1 MRAHTSLASIRW
13 AWLLSVTMVVAACT
27 PAAPATPASSG
38 GAASSAPVTLKV
50 WIAGSPE
57 LDAATD
63 KILKEF
69 QTENPNVTITFES
82 FPFAQYFQKMTT
94 AFAGGSG
101 PDVFWIDVR
110 TAEFAKRGALL
121 PLDKYVT
128 DEWVADVFPVA
139 LKEGM
144 YNGKRY
150 AVPMHE
156 LANGIFVN
164 KALFQQNNIPIP
176 HDVKDAWTWQQLREI
191 GLKLTERS
199 AGTTTR
205 WGFGSQRDVGD
216 WVGLPYLAQNG
227 AQPLSDDYKKATGYL
242 DSPASIEA
250 LDFFAKMYT
259 EDKIATASPAPDAFP
274 TGSMAMID
282 AVSTYVIPLQRQY
295 SNFAYDVAPAPRNKQ
310 CAVMTGGFNV
320 GISAATTQP
329 DLSWKLVDYMTRV
342 KHAQWADESG
352 YLPDRKSVMAT
363 NAKYKEHPWKLFLDE
378 LEQCGIHRPAT
389 SEYGFFSDTF
399 TALAKDITSGANVRA
414 SVAKATPVLDQRL
427 AAN

>member
-1 MRAHTSLASIRW
+1 MPVHKSLVGVRW
-13 AWLLSVTMVVAACT
+13 ASLLALVAMLAACT
-27 PAAPATPASSG
+27 PGGPAAPGRPASTG
-38 GAASSAPVTLKV
+38 PQQLKV

-63 KILKEF
+63 KILKQF
-69 QTENPNVTITFES
+69 QADNPNVTVTLES
-82 FPFAQYFQKMTT
+82 FPFAQYFQKLTT
-94 AFAGGSG
+94 SFAGGSG
-101 PDVFWIDVR
+101 PDVLWIDVR

-121 PLDKYVT
+121 ELDKYVN
-128 DEWVADVFPVA
+128 DEWTSDVFPVA

-164 KALFQQNNIPIP
+164 KTLFEQNNIPVP
-176 HDVKDAWTWQQLREI
+176 HDIKDAWTWQQLREI

-199 AGTTTR
+199 GGTTTR

-216 WVGLPYLAQNG
+216 WVVLPYLAQNG
-227 AQPLSDDYKKATGYL
+227 AQPLSDDYKKASGYL
-242 DSPASIEA
+242 DSAASIEA
-250 LDFFAKMYT
+250 LTFFAKMYT
-259 EDKIATASPAPDAFP
+259 EDEIATASPPPDAFP
-274 TGSMAMID
+274 TGGMAMID

-295 SNFAYDVAPAPRNKQ
+295 PDFAYDVAPAPRNKQ

-320 GISAATTQP
+320 GISSATTQP

-342 KHAQWADESG
+342 KHAQWADDTG
-352 YLPDRKSVMAT
+352 YLPDRKSVVAG

-399 TALAKDITSGANVRA
+399 VAMARDITGGADVRA
-414 SVAKATPVLDQRL
+414 SVAKATLVLDQRL